1 MRHSRILLVAAL
13 ALLAA
18 HVVVIATLGNKP
30 PGPILSD
37 TIQLFLGALATLAA
51 FQAAKRSGTFGRVFW
66 RLAAS
71 AFVVWCVG
79 QVLGG
84 YYGSI
89 QNKDTQL
96 LWHVQLFYSAWP
108 APLAMCIFLDV
119 KDEKE
124 GIDWERILDFGQVG
138 IVFVLLYFYF
148 SNLPTHGS
156 QLGAWRLSIT
166 TDGLLTTGFFLRSI
180 VERKN
185 PTRRLFWSFGCY
197 RLVALMTDLYF
208 VAGLPEPINGAW
220 FDLIWS
226 TPWLIPIVT
235 ATQWGEEN
243 RAETRP
249 TGGVLRRR
257 LQITQFLPL
266 IFPVLVILMAA
277 EIARGQLVV
286 AGIAV
291 LLSLGTSYGR
301 LILTSRE
308 QQRSAEA
315 LAESEERF
323 RTVFDGS
330 PVGMAVIGMD
340 GRVIASNV
348 ACKTMLGIG
357 EQEEMTTEIFD
368 DLTHPE
374 HREQDAARYQSLA
387 KGETGQIRQEKRYVL
402 RDGRTAWA
410 DLHLYLLRGR
420 KGEPR
425 FIIGMA
431 VDISEQKMLESQLRQ
446 AQRMETIGRLAGGVA
461 HDFNN
466 LLTVI
471 KGYSDLVLE
480 KTQKEST
487 IQSHMEHIDRATD
500 QAASLTRQLLAFS
513 RQQVLQPKVFNLNA
527 LVLNTKKMLQRLI
540 GEDVEM
546 ITITQPDLG
555 SVKADP
561 GQIEQVI
568 LNLVVNARD
577 AMPDGGKLTL
587 ETANA
592 ELDEAFVHV
601 HWGARAGRFV
611 LLTVMDTGT
620 GMSEEILAHIFE
632 PFFTTKELGKGT
644 GLGLSMVYGIV
655 KQSGGYIW
663 VNSRPGEGTSFRIYL
678 PRVEEPPEDMTR
690 TARPIETVRG
700 SETILLVEDDASVR
714 ELTCDILQARG
725 YEVLVANGPSQALDL
740 CNRYEKQ
747 MHLVLTDLVMP
758 GMNGAEMADLI
769 VKLRPGIQVLFMSGY
784 SDNALLQD
792 GAQGKKLNFL
802 QKPFTAGVLHKM
814 VREILDGG
822 VK

>member
-1 MRHSRILLVAAL
+1 MRHSRILLVTAL
-13 ALLAA
+13 ALVVA
-18 HVVVIATLGNKP
+18 HVVVIATLGNRP

-37 TIQLFLGALATLAA
+37 IIQLLLGAFATLAS
-51 FQAAKRSGTFGRVFW
+51 FQAAKRSSTFGRVFW
-66 RLAAS
+66 KLAAW

-79 QVLGG
+79 QIIGG

-89 QNKDTQL
+89 VNRDTQL
-96 LWHVQLFYSAWP
+96 IWYVQLFYSAWP

-119 KDEKE
+119 REEKE
-124 GIDWERILDFGQVG
+124 GFDWERILDFGQVA
-138 IVFVLLYFYF
+138 IVFILVYFYF
-148 SNLPTHGS
+148 SNLPTHGA
-156 QLGAWRLSIT
+156 QVGAWRLSIT
-166 TDGLLTTGFFLRSI
+166 TDGLLATGFFLRSI

-185 PTRRLFWSFGCY
+185 PTHRLFWSFGCY
-197 RLVALMTDLYF
+197 RLVALLTDLYF
-208 VAGLPEPINGAW
+208 VAGFPEPINGAW
-220 FDLIWS
+220 FDLVWS
-226 TPWLIPIVT
+226 MPWLIPIVT
-235 ATQWGEEN
+235 ATQWSGEKA
-243 RAETRP
+243 AEAGTAS
-249 TGGVLRRR
+249 GMLRRR

-266 IFPVLVILMAA
+266 IFPLLIILMAA
-277 EIARGQLVV
+277 EVARGQVVV

-308 QQRSAEA
+308 QQRSADA

-330 PVGMAVIGMD
+330 PVGMAVIGMN
-340 GRVIASNV
+340 GKVVASNT
-348 ACKTMLGIG
+348 ACRVMLGLG
-357 EQEEMTTEIFD
+357 PDEELTTEIFD
-368 DLTHPE
+368 GLTHPDN
-374 HREQDAARYQSLA
+374 REQDAARYQSLA
-387 KGETGQIRQEKRYVL
+387 KGEIGQIRQEKRYIL
-402 RDGRTAWA
+402 KDGRTAWA

-425 FIIGMA
+425 YIIGMA
-431 VDISEQKMLESQLRQ
+431 VDISEQKTLESQLRQ

-471 KGYSDLVLE
+471 KGYCDLVLE
-480 KTQKEST
+480 KTQKEVT

-513 RQQVLQPKVFNLNA
+513 RQQVLQPKVFDLNV
-527 LVLNTKKMLQRLI
+527 LVLNAKKMLQRLI
-540 GEDVEM
+540 GEDIEV
-546 ITITQPDLG
+546 ITITSPNLG

-587 ETANA
+587 KTANA
-592 ELDEAFVHV
+592 ELDEAFVHA
-601 HWGARAGRFV
+601 HWGARTGRFV
-611 LLTVMDTGT
+611 LLTVTDTGI
-620 GMSEEILAHIFE
+620 GMSEEVLAHIFE

-655 KQSGGYIW
+655 KQSGGSIW
-663 VNSRPGEGTSFRIYL
+663 VNSKPGEGASFTIYL

-690 TARPIETVRG
+690 ATRPSEMVRG
-700 SETILLVEDDASVR
+700 SETILLVEDDAPVR
-714 ELTCDILQARG
+714 ELTCDILQAQG
-725 YEVLVANGPSQALDL
+725 YEVLVANGPNQALDL
-740 CNRYEKQ
+740 CNRYNKQ
-747 MHLVLTDLVMP
+747 IHLVLTDLVMP
-758 GMNGAEMADLI
+758 GMNGAEMADLV

-784 SDNALLQD
+784 SDNALLQN
-792 GAQGKKLNFL
+792 GAQDKKLNFL
-802 QKPFTAGVLHKM
+802 QKPFTASVLHKM
-814 VREILDGG
+814 VREILDGR